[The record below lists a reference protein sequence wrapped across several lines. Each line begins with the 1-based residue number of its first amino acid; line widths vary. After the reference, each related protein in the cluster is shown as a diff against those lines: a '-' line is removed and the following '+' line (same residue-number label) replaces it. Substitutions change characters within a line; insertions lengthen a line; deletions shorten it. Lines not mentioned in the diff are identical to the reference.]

1 MTITPET
8 AEDAAQLADLRTPP
22 GQPGSGR
29 VRYAAAT
36 HFYNR
41 GMLSPDA
48 LEVYRILALIDA
60 EDPAPLLAQVAALSE
75 APATRLV
82 AAAETY
88 LATLDHPGKAQVLAG
103 LARRTPVAAPPAAA
117 SPVVDAHLP
126 AALAAVAANGQP
138 DLAAAIAAAAPSLAW
153 GIYDRYPLEAIGA
166 AFRSGHAFASLVGPA
181 GPFTAGDYDLGL
193 FLIAPGVFYRDHR
206 HAAPE
211 LYAPLTGPHG
221 WRFAPGDP
229 LDWLP
234 ARVPVWNEPH
244 RPHATKVGRVPFLCI
259 YAWTRDVAEPAV
271 IVAADD
277 WPELDAAEPPEA
289 STGME

>member
-1 MTITPET
+1 MTITAET
-8 AEDAAQLADLRTPP
+8 AEDARQLADLRTPP

-41 GMLSPDA
+41 GMLSADA

-60 EDPAPLLAQVAALSE
+60 EDPAPLLALVAMTE
-75 APATRLV
+75 VERLV
-82 AAAETY
+82 AAAGTY
-88 LATLDHPGKAQVLAG
+88 LATLDHAGKAEVLAG
-103 LARRTPVAAPPAAA
+103 LARRGPATPAVSAA
-117 SPVVDAHLP
+117 SPIVDAHLP
-126 AALAAVAANGQP
+126 AALAAAAANGQP
-138 DLAAAIAAAAPSLAW
+138 ELAAAIAAAAPALTW
-153 GIYDRYPLEAIGA
+153 GIYDKYPPEAIGET
-166 AFRSGHAFASLVGPA
+166 FRSGHAYASLVGPS

-234 ARVPVWNEPH
+234 AHVPIWNEPH
-244 RPHATKVGRVPFLCI
+244 RPHATKVGRVPFLCL

-271 IVAADD
+271 IVAAGD
-277 WPELDAAEPPEA
+277 WPERE
-289 STGME
+289 SR